1 MAIIYKP
8 KGKAAEYAPWAAN
21 FYNGCSNRC
30 EYCYNRHC
38 QAKALLGK
46 DEPTLKKAFKDEDQA
61 FEAFRKELRRK
72 ANQIRWDGG
81 LFFNFVSDPCLSETW
96 KLNLNC
102 IRYAILI
109 GVPCRVLTKRAE
121 AARILDPYNVFLS
134 EDDYDYLKVGF
145 TLTGRDDL
153 EPGASTN
160 AERIEA
166 MKALHEKGVST
177 WASIE
182 PVIDIMA
189 SAKMIADSVEW
200 CDEYRI
206 GLLSGKKTYTPAQIK
221 EWMAATERLVVKTY
235 RRKLIWKDSV
245 LKFVEKA

>member
-46 DEPTLKKAFKDEDQA
+46 DEPTLKKAFKDEVQA
-61 FEAFRKELRRK
+61 FEVFRKELGRK
-72 ANQIRWDGG
+72 ADQIRRDGG
-81 LFFNFVSDPCLSETW
+81 LFFNFVSDPCLPETW

-102 IRYAILI
+102 ISYAILI
-109 GVPCRVLTKRAE
+109 DVPCRVLTKRAE
-121 AARILDPYNVFLS
+121 AARILDPYNVFLL
-134 EDDYDYLKVGF
+134 EDEYDYLKVGF

-166 MKALHEKGVST
+166 MKALYEKGVST

-182 PVIDIMA
+182 PVIDIVA
-189 SAKMIADSVEW
+189 SSKMIADSVEW

-221 EWMAATERLVVKTY
+221 EWMAATERLVVKAY
-235 RRKLIWKDSV
+235 HRKLVWKDSV